1 MKLKTNK
8 NYKKKLRKKIEN
20 QKKEDR
26 GEKKNTWQIK
36 IE

>member
-26 GEKKNTWQIK
+26 GGKKNTWQIK

>member
-26 GEKKNTWQIK
+26 GEKKKYMAN
-36 IE
+36 